1 MKKHENNQLVEL
13 VNLFHAYEQENPD
26 HSIADFCRFYLASE
40 TEQKPKQ
47 YPSTS
52 IQWKDNQFLPINGLL
67 GRALG
72 RLSGFTS
79 FYWKKALENTALSSS
94 EDFAYL
100 AATTELGNPTKSELI
115 QYCISEFPTGIEVIK
130 RLVKKGFLTEYPD
143 AYDKRSKRIEITP
156 QGLET
161 LRTLAGKIFRIGD
174 VLFDSI
180 TEPEKEIILQI
191 LSKMEK
197 AHSQKYVERRKQT
210 IDEIY
215 QGLSDPEK

>member
-1 MKKHENNQLVEL
+1 MKEQENNQLVAL

-26 HSIADFCRFYLASE
+26 HTIADFCRFYLANES
-40 TEQKPKQ
+40 EQKSKQ
-47 YPSTS
+47 HLSTS
-52 IQWKDNQFLPINGLL
+52 IQWVSNQFLPINGLL

-79 FYWKKALENTALSSS
+79 FYWKKALENTELSSP

-115 QYCISEFPTGIEVIK
+115 HYCLSEFPTGIEVIK
-130 RLVKKGFLTEYPD
+130 RLVKKALLREYPD

-174 VLFDSI
+174 VLFDPI
-180 TEPEKEIILQI
+180 TEPEKEIVLQI
-191 LSKMEK
+191 LNKMEK
-197 AHSQKYVERRKQT
+197 AHSQKYVERRKQN

-215 QGLSDPEK
+215 KGLSDAEK